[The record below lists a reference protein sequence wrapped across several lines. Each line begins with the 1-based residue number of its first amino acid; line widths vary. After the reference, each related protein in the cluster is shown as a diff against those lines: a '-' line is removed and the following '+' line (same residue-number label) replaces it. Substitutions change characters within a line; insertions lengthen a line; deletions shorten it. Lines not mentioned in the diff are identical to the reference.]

1 MSPGRVVIVGAGGHA
16 REVADILRDRA
27 RVGAGPRL
35 LGFVADDPENYPAE
49 IGGVPFLGDWGW
61 FDTADPEGLAVV
73 CAVGL
78 PQLRR
83 HLVAR
88 AESRG
93 LRFANAVSPLA
104 YVSPGA
110 SVGAGVMVFPHAF
123 VSAGSS
129 LGDHAVVNV
138 GASVSHDARVGRFAT
153 LGPGVRV
160 AGYADVGEGC
170 YLGVGSSVIDRVSVG
185 AWATVGGGACVT
197 KGLPDNVTAVGVP
210 ARVIKIKEEGWHEET
225 TGFSR
230 G

>member
-16 REVADILRDRA
+16 REVADILRHGVRE
-27 RVGAGPRL
+27 GASPRL

-49 IGGVPFLGDWGW
+49 VGGVPFLGDWGW
-61 FDTADPEGLAVV
+61 FDTADPEGLAVI

-83 HLVAR
+83 HLAGRAQAR
-88 AESRG
+88 G
-93 LRFANAVSPLA
+93 ITFASAVSPLA
-104 YVSPGA
+104 YVSPTAQLGE
-110 SVGAGVMVFPHAF
+110 GVMVFPHAF

-138 GASVSHDARVGRFAT
+138 GASVSHDARVRPFAT

-160 AGYADVGEGC
+160 AGHAEVGEGC
-170 YLGVGSSVIDRVSVG
+170 YLGIGSSVIDRVSIG

-197 KGLPDNVTAVGVP
+197 EDLRENVTAVGVP
-210 ARVIKIKEEGWHEET
+210 ARVIKIKEKGWHEET
-225 TGFSR
+225 TGFGR

>member
-1 MSPGRVVIVGAGGHA
+1 MSPGRVVIIGAGGHA

-27 RVGAGPRL
+27 REGAGPRL

-49 IGGVPFLGDWGW
+49 VDGVPFLGDWGW
-61 FDTADPEGLAVV
+61 FDTADLEGLAVA

-83 HLVAR
+83 HLAGR
-88 AESRG
+88 AEARG
-93 LRFANAVSPLA
+93 LSFASAVSPLA
-104 YVSPGA
+104 YVSPAA
-110 SVGAGVMVFPHAF
+110 SLGEGVMVFPHAF

-129 LGDHAVVNV
+129 LGDHSVVNV

-153 LGPGVRV
+153 LGPGARV
-160 AGYADVGEGC
+160 AGHASVGEGC
-170 YLGVGSSVIDRVSVG
+170 YLGVGSSVIDRVSIG

-197 KGLPDNVTAVGVP
+197 QDLPENVTAVGVP
-210 ARVIKIKEEGWHEET
+210 ARVIKFKEESWHEET
-225 TGFSR
+225 TGFGR